1 MLLAVVS
8 AEGNEFV
15 RILLRSDKK
24 RKHQSL
30 SRMDLSVEVVRTDL
44 EGKEGDASHGIA
56 KQ

>member
-1 MLLAVVS
+1 MLAVVS